1 MASMIIKHT
10 YSSNIANIKYPTN
23 PATIMIDAARHT
35 GSCAIRSKSDIPYL
49 AIKAM
54 VAGKA
59 SSYLGTVKLDGVDV
73 CTPAV
78 KVDIVY
84 CGMDCQ

>member
-35 GSCAIRSKSDIPYL
+35 GSCAIRSKSDIPNL
-49 AIKAM
+49 AIKEM
-54 VAGKA
+54 V
-59 SSYLGTVKLDGVDV
+59 TR
-73 CTPAV
+73 
-78 KVDIVY
+78 
-84 CGMDCQ
+84 